1 MSCTETDL
9 VCVQGGPNKRSGTL
23 GFSPDIDSPGLQALV
38 RLYYSSPQRL
48 GYVRPALPSS
58 FRLVDGCTVVP
69 QGLLGPLAPQSSMSS
84 RAADVYHGTIEEREV
99 VIKTSLYMTEEVRH
113 PQPFDI

>member
-23 GFSPDIDSPGLQALV
+23 GFGPDIASAGLQALV

-48 GYVRPALPSS
+48 GYVHPALPNS
-58 FRLVDGCTVVP
+58 FELGDGRTVVP
-69 QGLLGPLAPQSSMSS
+69 KGRLVPLALKSSISL
-84 RAADVYHGTIEEREV
+84 RAADVYRGTLEQRAV
-99 VIKTSLYMTEEVRH
+99 VMKTSCHMTEEVNH
-113 PQPFDI
+113 APAL